1 MTGKVRWIFNYL
13 ICFCFIKYKIIDII
27 NKMYYTAYIDKDLQS
42 NFGACLK
49 FCASVEFDEKYQ
61 ISFLCEGINSI
72 EFQDFR
78 LGLPLDKMI
87 QF

>member
-1 MTGKVRWIFNYL
+1 MTGKVRWIFKYL

-49 FCASVEFDEKYQ
+49 FCASVEFDEKYTSDLQ
-61 ISFLCEGINSI
+61 NSTFLEFISAKVKRTGWF
-72 EFQDFR
+72 
-78 LGLPLDKMI
+78 
-87 QF
+87 